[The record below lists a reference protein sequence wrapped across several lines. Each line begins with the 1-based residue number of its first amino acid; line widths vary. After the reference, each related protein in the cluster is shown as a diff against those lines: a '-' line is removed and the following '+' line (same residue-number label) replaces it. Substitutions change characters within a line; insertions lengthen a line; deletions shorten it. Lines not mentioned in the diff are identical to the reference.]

1 MTESPSASSTSPL
14 PTPTVAAPRD
24 GARRR
29 LGALAAAG
37 ALSLTALVGGTTGAV
52 LVSDLGHRD
61 TTAAVASPASG
72 AARAT
77 TVSDTGTA
85 AYPSLASVV
94 AAVSPSVVSITVT
107 SGGSTSEGSG
117 VVLTTAGDILTNNHV
132 VESAARG
139 GTIRVQFSD
148 GTSAPATL
156 VGRDADKDLAVISA
170 QGVSGLTPATFA
182 EADETQV
189 GDDVLAIGNPLGLE
203 GSVTSGVVSALHRQV
218 ADGDTGNSALDD
230 AIQTDA
236 AINPGN
242 SGGALVDTE
251 GKVVGI
257 TTAIAAL
264 SEDSGNIGIGFAIPA
279 ETALTVAE
287 QLMGGTPSTSHI

>member
-1 MTESPSASSTSPL
+1 M
-14 PTPTVAAPRD
+14 AAPAPRRS
-24 GARRR
+24 ARRR

-61 TTAAVASPASG
+61 TTAAVVSTTSG
-72 AARAT
+72 AAQAT
-77 TVSDTGTA
+77 TVSDVD
-85 AYPSLASVV
+85 AYTNFASVV
-94 AAVSPSVVSITVT
+94 ADVSPSVVSITVT
-107 SGGSTSEGSG
+107 SPSGTSEGSG
-117 VVLTTAGDILTNNHV
+117 VVLTAAGDILTNNHV

-139 GTIRVQFSD
+139 GTIRVEFSD
-148 GTSAPATL
+148 GTSAPATI

-170 QGVSGLTPATFA
+170 EGVSGLTPATFA
-182 EADETQV
+182 DADEVEV

-203 GSVTSGVVSALHRQV
+203 GSVTAGVVSALHRQV
-218 ADGDTGNSALDD
+218 DDGDTGNSALDD

-242 SGGALVDTE
+242 SGGALVNTD

-279 ETALTVAE
+279 ETALAVAE
-287 QLMGGTPSTSHI
+287 QLMGSSSSTSHI

>member
-1 MTESPSASSTSPL
+1 TGSTSLLEP
-14 PTPTVAAPRD
+14 PVAAPAPRRS
-24 GARRR
+24 ARRR

-61 TTAAVASPASG
+61 TTAAVVSTTSG
-72 AARAT
+72 AAQAT
-77 TVSDTGTA
+77 TVSDVD
-85 AYPSLASVV
+85 AYTNFASVV
-94 AAVSPSVVSITVT
+94 ADVSPSVVSITVT
-107 SGGSTSEGSG
+107 SPSGTSEGSG
-117 VVLTTAGDILTNNHV
+117 VVLTAAGDILTNNHV

-139 GTIRVQFSD
+139 GTIRVEFSD
-148 GTSAPATL
+148 GTSAPATI

-170 QGVSGLTPATFA
+170 EGVSGLTPATFA
-182 EADETQV
+182 DADEVEV

-203 GSVTSGVVSALHRQV
+203 GSVTAGVVSALHRQV
-218 ADGDTGNSALDD
+218 DDGDTGNSALDD

-242 SGGALVDTE
+242 SGGALVNTD

-279 ETALTVAE
+279 ETALAVAE
-287 QLMGGTPSTSHI
+287 QLMGSSSSTSHI